1 MSKAKALVLGIACVV
16 FGAAFVVAK
25 DITGILAFS
34 SGAVLFLGIWFYK
47 YQRDHRIITH
57 ARREK
62 AKAART
68 SPHTS

>member
-1 MSKAKALVLGIACVV
+1 MNKTKALVLGIVCVA
-16 FGAAFVVAK
+16 FGVAFVVAK

-57 ARREK
+57 ARQLK
-62 AKAART
+62 AKATQT
-68 SPHTS
+68 SSHTP